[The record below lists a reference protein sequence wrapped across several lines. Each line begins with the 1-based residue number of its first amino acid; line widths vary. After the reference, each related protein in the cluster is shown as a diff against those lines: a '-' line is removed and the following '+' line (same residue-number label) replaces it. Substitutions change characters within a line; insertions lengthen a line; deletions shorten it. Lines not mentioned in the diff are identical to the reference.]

1 MEQVGSQQKSV
12 VALPDS
18 VKYARLPQK
27 AVAGHSSLRRYAS
40 SNGTEFTPDN
50 NNIIRIPIT
59 SSGINSFLDGA
70 HSYLQFKISADNKA
84 TNAAQKLDSG
94 IWAVI
99 QRYRLID
106 RNSGAILEDVNNYNL
121 LHSTLFKYQT
131 DPSKLCHHNAVS
143 GTPSSMQIT
152 GTGVVDGAASVVTCN
167 VSTYKPE
174 LSRGFAGNTAASDM
188 TLCMP
193 LISGFLSNTKGLY
206 VALGASGGIE
216 LEITLASALSCMVS
230 AEDANYKIKSAHFY
244 APIVHITGDDFSAS
258 MAQMVSVMGGLSM
271 TGSTYE
277 NFVSNTDNAEG
288 EKVVNIPVQC
298 RSLRALMSVSR
309 TTANV
314 AAVTL
319 YGLSTTLPNA
329 TTQYNYRIGDS
340 MYPPSRVQCIVANA
354 DANNTANAYQQA
366 LLATGQLNS
375 IHAQT
380 LINNSQFNTDS
391 WVYAVDTEAYLNETA
406 NVSHTGLDVLNGNLQ
421 VALEVDNKPD
431 NAQRVDTFAL
441 KEVLYYLDANGSF
454 SVSR

>member
-1 MEQVGSQQKSV
+1 
-12 VALPDS
+12 
-18 VKYARLPQK
+18 
-27 AVAGHSSLRRYAS
+27 
-40 SNGTEFTPDN
+40 
-50 NNIIRIPIT
+50 
-59 SSGINSFLDGA
+59 
-70 HSYLQFKISADNKA
+70 
-84 TNAAQKLDSG
+84 
-94 IWAVI
+94 
-99 QRYRLID
+99 
-106 RNSGAILEDVNNYNL
+106 
-121 LHSTLFKYQT
+121 
-131 DPSKLCHHNAVS
+131 
-143 GTPSSMQIT
+143 
-152 GTGVVDGAASVVTCN
+152 
-167 VSTYKPE
+167 
-174 LSRGFAGNTAASDM
+174 
-188 TLCMP
+188 MP

-206 VALGASGGIE
+206 IPLGASGGLEI
-216 LEITLASALSCMVS
+216 EITLASALSCMV
-230 AEDANYKIKSAHFY
+230 APTDVNYKVKSCHFF

-277 NFVSNTDNAEG
+277 NFVSNTDDAAG
-288 EKVVNIPVQC
+288 EKVVNIPVQA

-314 AAVTL
+314 ADADFH
-319 YGLSTTLPNA
+319 GLTTTLPNA

-340 MYPPSRVQCIVANA
+340 MYPPSRISTTVADG

-421 VALEVDNKPD
+421 VALEVNNDPAA
-431 NAQRVDTFAL
+431 AQRVDTFAL
-441 KEVLYYLDANGSF
+441 KEVLYYMDANGSF

>member
-1 MEQVGSQQKSV
+1 MEQLGQQQKQV
-12 VALPDS
+12 AALPDS
-18 VKYARLPQK
+18 VKYARMPQK
-27 AVAGHSSLRRYAS
+27 AVAGHSALRRFAS

-50 NNIIRIPIT
+50 NNIIRIPVT

-70 HSYLQFKISADNKA
+70 HSYLQLKLSADNKT
-84 TNAAQKLDSG
+84 TNEAQKLDG
-94 IWAVI
+94 GVWACI
-99 QRYRLID
+99 QRFRIIC
-106 RNSGAILEDVNNYNL
+106 RTSGAILEDVNNYNL
-121 LHSTLFKYQT
+121 LHNTLFKYQT
-131 DPSKLCHHNAVS
+131 DPSKLAHHNAVS
-143 GTPSSMQIT
+143 GTAGNMIGNGADPS
-152 GTGVVDGAASVVTCN
+152 AAGYEQD
-167 VSTYKPE
+167 YKPE
-174 LSRGFAGNTAASDM
+174 ESRGFAGNTAASDM

-206 VALGASGGIE
+206 IPLGASGGLEIE
-216 LEITLASALSCMVS
+216 LTLASALSSMV
-230 AEDANYKIKSAHFY
+230 AATDVNFKVKSCHFF
-244 APIVHITGDDFSAS
+244 APVVHITGDDFSAS

-277 NFVSNTDNAEG
+277 NFVSNTDDAAG
-288 EKVVNIPVQC
+288 EKVVNIPVQA

-314 AAVTL
+314 ADADFH
-319 YGLSTTLPNA
+319 GLTTTLPNA

-340 MYPPSRVQCIVANA
+340 MYPPSRISTTVADG

-421 VALEVDNKPD
+421 VALEVNNDPAA
-431 NAQRVDTFAL
+431 AQRVDTFAL
-441 KEVLYYLDANGSF
+441 KEVLYYMDANGAF

>member
-27 AVAGHSSLRRYAS
+27 AVAGHSALRRFAS

-50 NNIIRIPIT
+50 NNIIRIPVT
-59 SSGINSFLDGA
+59 SSGLNSFLDGA
-70 HSYLQFKISADNKA
+70 HSYLQFKVSADNKI
-84 TNAAQKLDSG
+84 TNEAQKQDGG
-94 IWAVI
+94 IWAII
-99 QRYRLID
+99 QRFRIIC

-121 LHSTLFKYQT
+121 LHNTLFKYQT
-131 DPSKLCHHNAVS
+131 DPSKLPHHNAVS
-143 GTPSSMQIT
+143 GTPPSMEILAT
-152 GTGVVDGAASVVTCN
+152 YAEGPPIVVTNN
-167 VSTYKPE
+167 VPTYKPE
-174 LSRGFAGNTAASDM
+174 QSRGFAGNTAASDM

-206 VALGASGGIE
+206 LPLGASGGIE
-216 LEITLASALSCMVS
+216 IEITLASALSCMV
-230 AEDANYKIKSAHFY
+230 ADTDVNYKVKSAHLF

-277 NFVSNTDNAEG
+277 NFVSNTDDAAG

-314 AAVTL
+314 ADANFH
-319 YGLSTTLPNA
+319 GLTTTLPNA

-340 MYPPSRVQCIVANA
+340 MYPPSRVQSAVADA

-380 LINNSQFNTDS
+380 LVNNSQFNTDS
-391 WVYAVDTEAYLNETA
+391 WVYAIDTEAYLNETA

-421 VALEVDNKPD
+421 VALEVDNDPVG
-431 NAQRVDTFAL
+431 AQRIDTFAL
-441 KEVLYYLDANGSF
+441 KEVLYYMDANGSF